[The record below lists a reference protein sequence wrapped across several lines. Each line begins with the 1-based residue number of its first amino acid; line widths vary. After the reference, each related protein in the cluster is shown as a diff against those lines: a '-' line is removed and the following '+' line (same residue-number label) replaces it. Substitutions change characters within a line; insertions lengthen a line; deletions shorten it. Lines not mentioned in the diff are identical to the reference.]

1 MSTSQYILNLALL
14 AWILTAN
21 LGSRVLTVRRVVVPL
36 VVVAAAA
43 ATYLRDLPT
52 AGHDLTLEL
61 IGLAAGLV
69 LGAVAAL
76 TVRVRRDHERVVT
89 TGGIAFAAIWVFVI
103 GGRMLFAY
111 GAEHW
116 FGASIGRFSHQHLI
130 TGADAWTAAF
140 ILMALAMVLSRV
152 AVTGLRA
159 ARVSGRL
166 GAASPVGTGLA

>member
-21 LGSRVLTVRRVVVPL
+21 LGSRVLTVRRVIIPL
-36 VVVAAAA
+36 VVVAAAGA
-43 ATYLRDLPT
+43 VYLRDLPT

-69 LGAVAAL
+69 LGASAAL
-76 TVRVRRDHERVVT
+76 AVRVRREHERVVT
-89 TGGIAFAAIWVFVI
+89 TAGITFAAIWVGVI

-111 GAEHW
+111 GAENW
-116 FGASIGRFSHQHLI
+116 FGPSIGRFSHQHLI

-140 ILMALAMVLSRV
+140 VLMALAMVLSRV
-152 AVTGLRA
+152 VVTGVRA

-166 GAASPVGTGLA
+166 GATSPVGTGLA